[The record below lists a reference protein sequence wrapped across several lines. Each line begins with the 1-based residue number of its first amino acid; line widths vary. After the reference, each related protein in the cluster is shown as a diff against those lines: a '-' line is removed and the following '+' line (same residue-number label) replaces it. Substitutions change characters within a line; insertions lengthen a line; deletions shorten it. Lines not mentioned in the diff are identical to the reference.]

1 MQPGVDPSEWKKPGG
16 KPQMG
21 YRLVNNGIISSVD
34 VLQQKELKQSSS
46 AQSIECTI
54 KESICVTTVEQKSAA
69 GTAGDHDN
77 TYLIMIQLS
86 MKPTMS
92 LNLLITVVTKRLL
105 RCKISAGL
113 ILDQKFHTTAAV
125 RTI

>member
-54 KESICVTTVEQKSAA
+54 KESICVTTVVQKKCSR
-69 GTAGDHDN
+69 
-77 TYLIMIQLS
+77 Y
-86 MKPTMS
+86 
-92 LNLLITVVTKRLL
+92 
-105 RCKISAGL
+105 CW
-113 ILDQKFHTTAAV
+113 
-125 RTI
+125 